1 MLGTNICPFCGK
13 ELHPEAVKCIWCKEY
28 IYEEVNEDSGKKFYL
43 KASLLCFFLGSF
55 GAHRF
60 YTGYTGIGIAQI
72 LTFGGFFGIWPSID
86 LLSIVF
92 GNYKT
97 KSGEELIKANKSST
111 NIVGGISL
119 AFTIMLIILTY
130 FVAIVPPNQRPDDA
144 VPRLVGAAL
153 GLIILSFIAI
163 RGDSGKKLGIISAL
177 TSVAYIAYTLTT
189 LQKF

>member
-1 MLGTNICPFCGK
+1 MIGTNICPFCGK

-28 IYEEVNEDSGKKFYL
+28 IYEEVNPDSGKKSYI
-43 KASLLCFFLGSF
+43 KAALFCFFLGSF
-55 GAHRF
+55 GVHRF

-97 KSGEELIKANKSST
+97 KSGEELMKVNKSGT

-119 AFTIMLIILTY
+119 AFTIMLILFTY
-130 FVAIVPPNQRPDDA
+130 LVAIVPPNQRPEDT

-163 RGDSGKKLGIISAL
+163 RGDSGKKLGIISASTL
-177 TSVAYIAYTLTT
+177 LACIVYILTT

>member
-1 MLGTNICPFCGK
+1 MMGTNICPFCGK

-28 IYEEVNEDSGKKFYL
+28 LYEEVNPDSGKKSYI
-43 KASLLCFFLGSF
+43 KAALLCFFLGSF
-55 GAHRF
+55 GVHRF

-97 KSGEELIKANKSST
+97 KSGEELIKINKSGT

-119 AFTIMLIILTY
+119 AFTILLLILTWL
-130 FVAIVPPNQRPDDA
+130 VSITPRTQRSNDDIHT
-144 VPRLVGAAL
+144 LVGSAI
-153 GLIILSFIAI
+153 GMIFLSFIAI
-163 RGDSGKKLGIISAL
+163 RGDSGKKLGYISAL
-177 TSVAYIAYTLTT
+177 ISVACIAYTLAT